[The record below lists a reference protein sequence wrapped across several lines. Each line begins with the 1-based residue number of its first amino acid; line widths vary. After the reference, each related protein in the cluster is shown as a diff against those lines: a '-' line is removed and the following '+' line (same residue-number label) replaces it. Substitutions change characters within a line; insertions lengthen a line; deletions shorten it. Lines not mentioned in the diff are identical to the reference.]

1 MAKSI
6 IIKGKEWTKEKVK
19 DLLRTNDKAVKRGL
33 VLIYGFQTYEE
44 QHSDTANTNNGQGFS
59 KYDAEILS
67 SMARQVQ
74 NGWQL
79 SEAQLNVARKRIVK
93 YAGQIYNYMEAQCI
107 S

>member
-1 MAKSI
+1 MKSVVV
-6 IIKGKEWTKEKVK
+6 KGKEWTKESVK
-19 DLLRTNDKAVKRGL
+19 ALLLRNDKAVIRGL
-33 VLIYGFQTYEE
+33 VLLYSFQTEE
-44 QHSDTANTNNGQGFS
+44 EKWSDTANTYNGQGFS

-93 YAGQIYNYMEAQCI
+93 YAGQIYNYMETQCI

>member
-6 IIKGKEWTKEKVK
+6 TIKGKEWTNQKVK
-19 DLLRTNDKAVKRGL
+19 ELLLRNDKAVKRGL
-33 VLIYGFQTYEE
+33 VLLYGFQTFEE

-79 SEAQLNVARKRIVK
+79 SEAQINVARKRIVK

>member
-6 IIKGKEWTKEKVK
+6 TIKGKEWTKEKVK
-19 DLLRTNDKAVKRGL
+19 DLLLKNDTAVKRGL

-79 SEAQLNVARKRIVK
+79 SEAQLNVARNRIVK
-93 YAGQIYNYMEAQCI
+93 YAGQIYNYMETQCI

>member
-6 IIKGKEWTKEKVK
+6 TIKGKEWTKEKVK
-19 DLLRTNDKAVKRGL
+19 DLLLRNDKAVKRGL
-33 VLIYGFQTYEE
+33 VLLYGFQTFEE

-79 SEAQLNVARKRIVK
+79 SEAQINVARKRIVK

>member
-1 MAKSI
+1 MARSI
-6 IIKGKEWTKEKVK
+6 TIKGKEWTKQKVK
-19 DLLRTNDKAVKRGL
+19 ELLLRNDKAVKRGL
-33 VLIYGFQTYEE
+33 VLLYGFQTFEE